1 MYYKNNV
8 CPCDLILN
16 LEKIYAKWISAA
28 YNWLISEEQFQYDD
42 RDEKQIFIKKKI
54 VIWSLVGK
62 STIDLSVS
70 QHVPKKAI

>member
-16 LEKIYAKWISAA
+16 LEKIYAKWIYGA
-28 YNWLISEEQFQYDD
+28 YNWLISEEQLQYDD
-42 RDEKQIFIKKKI
+42 RDEKQIFIKKM

-62 STIDLSVS
+62 STIDLSVF
-70 QHVPKKAI
+70 QHVPKKAL